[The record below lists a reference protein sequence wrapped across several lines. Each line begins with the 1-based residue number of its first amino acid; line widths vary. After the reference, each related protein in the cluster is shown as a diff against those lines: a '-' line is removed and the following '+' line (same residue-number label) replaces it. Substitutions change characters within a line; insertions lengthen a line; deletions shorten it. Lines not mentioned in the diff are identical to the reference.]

1 MIYWFTGQPGA
12 GKTVLGTKLKDF
24 LQTEK
29 RNWRKDVFHIDGD
42 DLREIFNNKD
52 FSKEGRI
59 KNITF
64 AQGLAKYLNMKGFD
78 VIVSLVAP
86 YKEVRES
93 FKTDMGSELIEIYVY
108 TDELRGR
115 EANHVSDY
123 EQPTDN
129 FISIDT
135 TDVEPI
141 GSLLEIIN
149 QIQL

>member
-1 MIYWFTGQPGA
+1 MIYWLTGQPGH
-12 GKTVLGTKLKDF
+12 GKTTLAKLLKEYLEVNCDH
-24 LQTEK
+24 K
-29 RNWRKDVFHIDGD
+29 KIMHIDGD

-93 FKTDMGSELIEIYVY
+93 FKTDMGSELTEIYVY
-108 TDELRGR
+108 TSEVRGR
-115 EANHVSDY
+115 EGNHVSDY
-123 EQPTDN
+123 EQPTEK
-129 FISIDT
+129 FIDIDT
-135 TDVEPI
+135 TEVEPI
-141 GSLLEIIN
+141 GSLVEIIN

>member
-1 MIYWFTGQPGA
+1 MH
-12 GKTVLGTKLKDF
+12 V
-24 LQTEK
+24 
-29 RNWRKDVFHIDGD
+29 DGD

-64 AQGLAKYLNMKGFD
+64 AQGLAKYLNMKEFD

-93 FKTDMGSELIEIYVY
+93 FKTDMGSELIEIYVH
-108 TDELRGR
+108 TEELRGR

-129 FISIDT
+129 FIDIDT
-135 TDVEPI
+135 TEVEPI